1 VTDHEDGAAEPR
13 WLDDDQ
19 QHAWRQLA
27 AVVLKLPSE
36 LESQLQ
42 RDAGMS
48 HFEYW
53 VVALLSEA
61 PDRTLRMSQLAAQAN
76 ASLSRLSH
84 VVSRL
89 EKRGWV
95 TRRPCPD
102 DARATLAV
110 LTDAGWEQVVA
121 AAPAMSP
128 PSAGSCSTDSVPRT
142 SASWPGSVQRSWKAS
157 TPTEHQRPPA
167 EPTTRW
173 ASPRAR
179 RRATVGTDHHPE
191 GRARRTS
198 MICEHLQQLGAV
210 EPTSPRGCEE
220 CLATGQR
227 WVHLRLCMGC
237 GHVGCCDS
245 SPGRHATAHAR
256 STDHPVVQSFEQGE
270 DWAYCYPDEEVLEHV
285 APELARSVTG

>member
-121 AAPAMSP
+121 AAP
-128 PSAGSCSTDSVPRT
+128 
-142 SASWPGSVQRSWKAS
+142 
-157 TPTEHQRPPA
+157 
-167 EPTTRW
+167 
-173 ASPRAR
+173 
-179 RRATVGTDHHPE
+179 
-191 GRARRTS
+191 
-198 MICEHLQQLGAV
+198 
-210 EPTSPRGCEE
+210 
-220 CLATGQR
+220 
-227 WVHLRLCMGC
+227 
-237 GHVGCCDS
+237 GHVAAVRRLVFDRLG
-245 SPGRHATAHAR
+245 P
-256 STDHPVVQSFEQGE
+256 E
-270 DWAYCYPDEEVLEHV
+270 DVG
-285 APELARSVTG
+285 ELARLCAAILEGIDAH